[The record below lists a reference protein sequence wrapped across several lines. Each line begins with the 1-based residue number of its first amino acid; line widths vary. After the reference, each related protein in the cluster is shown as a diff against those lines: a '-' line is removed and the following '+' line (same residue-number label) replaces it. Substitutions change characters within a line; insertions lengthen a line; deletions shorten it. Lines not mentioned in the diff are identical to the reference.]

1 MTNLSYQGNSITQR
15 DIDGYVN
22 ATEMAKANQVRL
34 DHWLENKQT
43 KEYLKALQE
52 SDLPEFRE
60 ISKDLIMVGV
70 SGFPAIKTTWVHPL
84 LAIAFAQWISPA
96 FHVWCN
102 QHIKTL
108 METGQTSVNAT
119 QPTLSV
125 NDIKKFAGIAGQLNK
140 LPDSELKSTLQSQ
153 LMANLTKSQ
162 VPKQTDDEILLEKIL
177 AKTPPMGVTASEL
190 RRNIRAFRDTPTSEI
205 NDLIQILVKSGR
217 GYTEL
222 RNKALRFFR
231 GQKPNNII
239 LD

>member
-22 ATEMAKANQVRL
+22 ATEMAKANQARL
-34 DHWLENKQT
+34 DHWLENKQA

-52 SDLPEFRE
+52 SISPESRE
-60 ISKDLIMVGV
+60 NDRLIVV
-70 SGFPAIKTTWVHPL
+70 EGFGAIKTTWVHPL

-231 GQKPNNII
+231 GQKPNNIT